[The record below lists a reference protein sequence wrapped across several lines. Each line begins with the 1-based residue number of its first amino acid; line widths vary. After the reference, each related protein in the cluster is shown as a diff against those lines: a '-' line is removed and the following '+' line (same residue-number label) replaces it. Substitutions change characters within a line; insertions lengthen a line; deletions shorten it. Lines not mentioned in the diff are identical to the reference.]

1 MQEQIMTNLLAGKF
15 DDSRARLSA
24 VALRILGSHGEAED
38 AVQEAWLRLSRSE
51 ADEIDNLQGWLT
63 TVVARVCLDMLRARK
78 SRRENEL
85 DESVAELAEDA
96 PSSDPEAEVILAET
110 LGPALLIVLERLAP
124 AERVSFVLHDLF
136 DLSFDEI
143 APIVGR
149 SPVAA
154 RQLASRARRRIK
166 GERAEAVADAARQ
179 RDIVAAFF
187 AASRAGNMAA
197 LLELVDPDVVL
208 RADPVAVKVATANR
222 DKGAPALADEIR
234 GPQAVAGT
242 LKGAA
247 RGAEPAV
254 IDGAAGA
261 VWAPGGKPGTA
272 FAFTVREGKIV
283 AIDII
288 MDRARINT
296 MDIEILHGD

>member
-1 MQEQIMTNLLAGKF
+1 MADHLASQF
-15 DDSRARLSA
+15 DESRARLRA
-24 VALRILGSHGEAED
+24 VAFRILGSHGEAED
-38 AVQEAWLRLSRSE
+38 AVQEAWLRLDRSDS
-51 ADEIDNLQGWLT
+51 DEIDNLQGWLT
-63 TVVARVCLDMLRARK
+63 TVVARVCLDQLRARK
-78 SRRENEL
+78 SRREDEL
-85 DESVAELAEDA
+85 DETVAELAEDA
-96 PSSDPEAEVILAET
+96 PSSDPEAEVLLAEA
-110 LGPALLIVLERLAP
+110 LGPALLVVLERLAP

-149 SPVAA
+149 SAVAT

-166 GERAEAVADAARQ
+166 GETADAQADAARQ
-179 RDIVAAFF
+179 REIVAAFF
-187 AASRAGNMAA
+187 AASRAGNMGA
-197 LLELVDPDVVL
+197 LLELLDPDVVL

-222 DKGAPALADEIR
+222 DKGAPALAHEIR
-234 GPQAVAGT
+234 GPQAVADT

-247 RGAEPAV
+247 RGAQPAI

-272 FAFTVREGKIV
+272 FAFTVRDGKIV

-288 MDRARINT
+288 MDRARIHA
-296 MDIEILHGD
+296 MDIEILQGN